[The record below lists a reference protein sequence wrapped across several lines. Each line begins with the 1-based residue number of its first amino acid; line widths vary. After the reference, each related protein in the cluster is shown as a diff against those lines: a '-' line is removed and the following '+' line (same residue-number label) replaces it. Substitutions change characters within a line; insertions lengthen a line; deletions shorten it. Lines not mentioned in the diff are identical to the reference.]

1 MKVVAGQVVVAVIT
15 AAIVDIM
22 QRYGIWHAT
31 QLTLQTL
38 FLVLPLLVLVI
49 NLIVVCEVRRASSRA
64 ANDLGQQTTSSNSVV
79 PTVTLVTTS
88 FVYVVL
94 CSTSSIADVIHE
106 TIRKIDYGYYFST
119 LSSIADIGW
128 YLRPLIFIY
137 NFFVYLITARQ
148 FRSELRS
155 ICCRCRSNSAPA
167 AAAAAAAGN
176 VQNADT
182 AGVPQR
188 GQHIARVV

>member
-1 MKVVAGQVVVAVIT
+1 MKVVAGQVVVAVIV
-15 AAIVDIM
+15 AAIVGVA
-22 QRYGIWHAT
+22 QLSRFWSLS
-31 QLTLQTL
+31 QLTLETL
-38 FLVLPLLVLVI
+38 FLILPLSVLVI

-88 FVYVVL
+88 LVYVVL
-94 CSTSSIADVIHE
+94 CCTASTGLIIGE
-106 TIRKIDYGYYFST
+106 LMPMIDSYSYHTFGIIYTVGF
-119 LSSIADIGW
+119 
-128 YLRPLIFIY
+128 YLRGLIFIY

-155 ICCRCRSNSAPA
+155 LCGCRSTSAPA
-167 AAAAAAAGN
+167 AAAAGGN

-182 AGVPQR
+182 ARVPQR
-188 GQHIARVV
+188 GQHFARVV

>member
-22 QRYGIWHAT
+22 QSYGIWHAT

-88 FVYVVL
+88 FVYVIL
-94 CSTSSIADVIHE
+94 CSTSSIADIIHE
-106 TIRKIDYGYYFST
+106 IMNY
-119 LSSIADIGW
+119 LSLYDNTFKGISQLLFA
-128 YLRPLIFIY
+128 LRSLIFIY

-167 AAAAAAAGN
+167 AAAAAAGGN
-176 VQNADT
+176 VQNVDT
-182 AGVPQR
+182 ARVPQR